1 MCKFR
6 HQHPP
11 GTELA
16 VPLSLLATF
25 EKTSHGQSFSTRGLM
40 LYFYENRLRLRIK
53 GTSTRVLFRESARW
67 KTLAALPKKVL
78 CSLPWSIIP
87 HFPQNCS
94 ENSHPTEWLKTQ
106 LVQKFFCPLSVT
118 FSSVTKVL
126 CLALLLSFLYLHRA
140 SVFCHLVLMNIY
152 SQKIVTK
159 HYFNLLQRNVD
170 FKCFRVFAWGIH
182 LTIAFHLWKNAFLGT
197 LNQLLLLSFVLVPGM
212 LLRH

>member
-1 MCKFR
+1 M
-6 HQHPP
+6 H
-11 GTELA
+11 
-16 VPLSLLATF
+16 
-25 EKTSHGQSFSTRGLM
+25 
-40 LYFYENRLRLRIK
+40 YFYENRLRLRIK

-87 HFPQNCS
+87 HLPQNCS

-106 LVQKFFCPLSVT
+106 LMCRNSSALYLSVT
-118 FSSVTKVL
+118 FSSMTKVL
-126 CLALLLSFLYLHRA
+126 GIALLLSFLYLHRA

-159 HYFNLLQRNVD
+159 HYFNLLQRNAD

-182 LTIAFHLWKNAFLGT
+182 LTVAFHLWKNEFLGT
-197 LNQLLLLSFVLVPGM
+197 LNQLLLLSFVLVLGT
-212 LLRH
+212 LRH